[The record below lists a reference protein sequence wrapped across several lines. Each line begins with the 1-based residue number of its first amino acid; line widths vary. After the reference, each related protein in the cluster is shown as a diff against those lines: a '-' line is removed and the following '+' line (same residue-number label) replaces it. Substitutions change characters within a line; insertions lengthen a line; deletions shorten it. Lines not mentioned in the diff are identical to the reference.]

1 MFTEELLSAL
11 STMNAVEVW
20 VAGGRGW
27 LVDLTEN
34 RPICLREFPAVV
46 GWLRHGNL
54 HTFGLHSSLF
64 E

>member
-1 MFTEELLSAL
+1 
-11 STMNAVEVW
+11 MNAVEVW

-46 GWLRHGNL
+46 GWLG
-54 HTFGLHSSLF
+54 TATSSTPHF
-64 E
+64 SNDVNGQSEPYCRFY